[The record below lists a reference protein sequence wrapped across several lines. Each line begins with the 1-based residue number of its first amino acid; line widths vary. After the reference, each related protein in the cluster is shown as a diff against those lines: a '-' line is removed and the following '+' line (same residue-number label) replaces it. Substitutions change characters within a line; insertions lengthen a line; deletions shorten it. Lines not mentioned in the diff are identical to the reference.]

1 MTDIPFSRTRILSAR
16 LGANLPVVMSAA
28 ILCVLTISAFAA
40 HWISPHD
47 PFAVDPLA
55 RLKPVSWSHPF
66 GTDALGRDVFS
77 RAIWGARISLLIGML
92 VALTA
97 SLAGTFFGLICGYFR
112 GADLVLMRVMDGV
125 MAIPGILLAIAL
137 TTLTKAGIGI
147 VLVAIA
153 VPEVPRVTRLV
164 RSSVLSIR
172 QLPFIEASV
181 AISTPVHLI
190 LAKHILPNTIGPIL
204 VQATFI
210 ASSAML
216 VEAYLAF
223 LGVGIPPSIPSWG
236 NIVADG
242 RLYLGVAPG
251 IVIFPGLLLG
261 LTVLSA
267 NVLGDALRDR
277 LDVKLGG

>member
-1 MTDIPFSRTRILSAR
+1 
-16 LGANLPVVMSAA
+16 
-28 ILCVLTISAFAA
+28 
-40 HWISPHD
+40 
-47 PFAVDPLA
+47 
-55 RLKPVSWSHPF
+55 
-66 GTDALGRDVFS
+66 
-77 RAIWGARISLLIGML
+77 
-92 VALTA
+92 
-97 SLAGTFFGLICGYFR
+97 
-112 GADLVLMRVMDGV
+112 V